1 MALYLTGISKSFGD
15 KQVLCDLS
23 LKVDDGAS
31 LALLGP
37 SGSGKST
44 LLYIMAGL
52 LPPDAGEMVND
63 FARVGYVFQDDRL
76 LPWLNVRDNITAVTG
91 CTPAE
96 AEMWLDAMELTGEA
110 VNYPDS
116 LSGGMRQRVN
126 IARALAFDPDLLL
139 LDEPFKGLDRALRT
153 RVMKRIAA
161 WRGERAMVL
170 VTHDSTEC
178 DEMMC
183 ETELIFGDN
192 S

>member
-1 MALYLTGISKSFGD
+1 MALYLNGISKSFGD

-23 LKVDDGAS
+23 LTVDDGAS

-52 LPPDAGEMVND
+52 LTPDGGEMVND

-91 CTPAE
+91 CTAAQAE
-96 AEMWLDAMELTGEA
+96 TWLDAMELAGEA
-110 VNYPDS
+110 CNYPDS

-126 IARALAFDPDLLL
+126 IARALAYDPDLLL
-139 LDEPFKGLDRALRT
+139 LDEPFKGLDRELRT
-153 RVMKRIAA
+153 RVMERIVA

-170 VTHDSTEC
+170 VTHDSAEC
-178 DEMMC
+178 DEMGC
-183 ETELIFGDN
+183 ITRLAFGNN